1 MIFKTRDKQERLGE
15 AQEYYHR
22 AANAASDIREWFKK
36 YDEQYKGSHEI
47 DVTERDDEGELYDD
61 VATVEAVDN
70 ITFELIEGSIDTDIP
85 QPSVSPPIKC
95 EHYVRN
101 ARRMEN
107 MIKRLMDKLPFE
119 EYNDRQERTVKKFGT
134 AGTNV
139 EWDVTVTTRST
150 VGDVGVEILR
160 PQNFYPQPGI
170 TDIDG
175 CDYVFVDYV
184 TTKAELRR
192 RYGCTEEELDK
203 ATFGT
208 EYESQVR
215 EETMDEDVVT
225 MTVMWY
231 RNDDG
236 SIGRYVYSGDLVLE
250 DDEDYYARRIEWCS
264 ACGRRAEI
272 CRQEPCKKPSYYREN
287 KEYDELTEDL
297 ELSDGRIIPAMSP
310 VIKDGE
316 LVLEKVKI
324 PVTNPDGSHAMQNIG
339 GIELPMMME
348 VEMPKMQPTRLPFY
362 KPKTLPLI
370 IRYNIRDDDSFWGVG
385 DCEVIREDQMRINKL
400 TSRIDE
406 AIKKAG
412 AILGI
417 PEDCEITPSSGI
429 FEEIVRLGPGTTK
442 EQFMLFSY
450 AVDITQWVLER
461 QQVRESAKKKV
472 GVSDA
477 YLGQADNTAK
487 SGYAKSLQIAQS
499 AGRLSAKKIMK
510 QSFYAKLFRV
520 FFELNLAFADE
531 PREIYHEDDCKM
543 AADERFDRRDY
554 YEFDTSNGKWF
565 IDDNYTFA
573 VDMNGAIEQQY
584 PQLWEV
590 VKADYA
596 SGMYGAVSN
605 IDTAIMA
612 WQHLEQLKYPFAR
625 NTVERMK
632 ALKEQMIKQQAM
644 VQSGAAMPGG
654 AAMQSGAA
662 VPAAANAMNGG
673 NINE

>member
-22 AANAASDIREWFKK
+22 AANAASDIRERFNK
-36 YDEQYKGSHEI
+36 YEDQYKGSHEI
-47 DVTERDDEGELYDD
+47 DVTERDDEGELYGT

-101 ARRMEN
+101 ARRLEN
-107 MIKRLMDKLPFE
+107 MIKRLMNKLPFE
-119 EYNDRQERTVKKFGT
+119 EYNDKQERTVKKFGT

-160 PQNFYPQPGI
+160 PHNFYPQPGI

-175 CDYVFVDYV
+175 CDYVFVDYI

-192 RYGCTEEELDK
+192 RYGCTDEELDK

-272 CRQEPCKKPSYYREN
+272 CRQEPCKKPSYYRED

-297 ELSDGRIIPAMSP
+297 ELSDGRVIPAMSP

-370 IRYNIRDDDSFWGVG
+370 IRYNIRDDDSFWGIG
-385 DCEVIREDQMRINKL
+385 DCEVMREHQMRINKL

-442 EQFMLFSY
+442 DQFMLFSY
-450 AVDITQWVLER
+450 AVDITQWVMER
-461 QQVRESAKKKV
+461 QQVRESAKKMV

-520 FFELNLAFADE
+520 FFELNLAFSDE

-554 YEFDTSNGKWF
+554 YEFDTSTGKWF

-596 SGMYGAVSN
+596 SGMYGDVSN

-632 ALKEQMIKQQAM
+632 ALKEQMMQQQAM
-644 VQSGAAMPGG
+644 VQSGAGVAEVKGK
-654 AAMQSGAA
+654 SEE
-662 VPAAANAMNGG
+662 VS
-673 NINE
+673 ER

>member
-1 MIFKTRDKQERLGE
+1 MIFSTREKQERLGE
-15 AQEYYHR
+15 AQGYYHR
-22 AANAASDIREWFKK
+22 AANAASDVRENFRK
-36 YDEQYKGSHEI
+36 YDAQYRGSHDI
-47 DVTERDDEGELYDD
+47 DVTKFDDEGQEYAA
-61 VATVEAVDN
+61 VATCEAVDN

-85 QPSVSPPIKC
+85 QPAVSPPIKC

-101 ARRMEN
+101 ARRLEN
-107 MIKRLMDKLPFE
+107 LLKRLMDKLPFE
-119 EYNDRQERTVKKFGT
+119 EFNDKQERSTKKFGV

-139 EWDVTVTTRST
+139 EWDVTLTTRST
-150 VGDVGVEILR
+150 VGDIGIEILR

-170 TDIDG
+170 TEIDG
-175 CDYVFVDYV
+175 CDYVFVDYL

-192 RYGCTEEELDK
+192 RYGCSDEELDK
-203 ATFGT
+203 ATFST
-208 EYESQVR
+208 EYDSEVTEQTV
-215 EETMDEDVVT
+215 DEDVVT

-250 DDEDYYARRIEWCS
+250 DDEDYYARRVEWCKT
-264 ACGRRAEI
+264 CGRRAEI
-272 CRQEPCKKPSYYREN
+272 CRQDKCKKPDYYRED

-297 ELSDGRIIPAMSP
+297 EISDGRIIPAMSP

-316 LVLEKVKI
+316 LQLEKVKV
-324 PVTNPDGSHAMQNIG
+324 PVTNPDGSQAMQNIG

-348 VEMPKMQPTRLPFY
+348 VEMPKMRPTRLPFY

-370 IRYNIRDDDSFWGVG
+370 IRYNIRDDDSFWGIS
-385 DCEVIREDQMRINKL
+385 DCEMIREDQMRVNKL

-406 AIKKAG
+406 AMKKAG
-412 AILGI
+412 SILGI
-417 PEDCEITPSSGI
+417 PEDCEIQPSSGI

-450 AVDITQWVLER
+450 AVDITQWALER
-461 QQVRESAKKKV
+461 QQIKESAKKKI
-472 GVSDA
+472 GVSDS

-510 QSFYAKLFRV
+510 QSHYAKLFRV
-520 FFELNLAFADE
+520 IFELELAFADE
-531 PREIYHEDDCKM
+531 PREIYHEDDCKV

-554 YEFDTSNGKWF
+554 YEFDTNTGEWF
-565 IDDNYTFA
+565 IDDDYVFSC
-573 VDMNGAIEQQY
+573 DMNGAIEQQY

-596 SGMYGAVSN
+596 SGLYGDVTS

-632 ALKEQMIKQQAM
+632 ALKEQMMQAQAA
-644 VQSGAAMPGG
+644 VPVGAGAPAGTQVPTGG
-654 AAMQSGAA
+654 AAVAEVKGKSEE
-662 VPAAANAMNGG
+662 VS
-673 NINE
+673 ER